1 MFLVLRGCES
11 LTFGD
16 ATPFIEQVFFEQIEA
31 YTWNF
36 RHFPPWFKRDGR
48 LSCFFFWFVAS
59 SPGVGQKYWCGW
71 SHFGRTSF
79 LSFWS
84 KRIAGDVAATKIVV
98 LSCLI
103 L

>member
-48 LSCFFFWFVAS
+48 LSCFFFGSWHLPQVLAKS
-59 SPGVGQKYWCGW
+59 IGADGPILAGL
-71 SHFGRTSF
+71 HF
-79 LSFWS
+79 
-84 KRIAGDVAATKIVV
+84 
-98 LSCLI
+98 
-103 L
+103 